1 MTVTVDEIAKW
12 RDPILKIIFR
22 HLSGEDCVVFL
33 FGSFAQGE
41 SVRGSDIDI
50 GIISSGPLS
59 PGAFLALQEEID
71 TELPILRKVD
81 LVDFN
86 SVDRQ
91 VREEALKEIQIW
103 HIGKKCGDLSKSL
116 KLPRK
121 N

>member
-1 MTVTVDEIAKW
+1 MTVAEDEIAKL
-12 RDPILKIIFR
+12 RGPILEMIFK
-22 HLSGEDCVVFL
+22 HLPGEDCVVFL

-50 GIISSGPLS
+50 GIMSAGPLS
-59 PGAFLALQEEID
+59 PAAFLALQEEID
-71 TELPILRKVD
+71 TELPTLRKID

-86 SVDRQ
+86 SVDRK

-116 KLPRK
+116 KRPKK